1 MLARIRAAR
10 DVGESVTPLA
20 PAPRDYRRA
29 GFLAP
34 GSDAVTELL
43 TDRLIDYR
51 ADVTITEATGL
62 SAAVDSALGTS
73 RRVVVPPGLP
83 AAVRDACGAGGR
95 EVTVDGDPVLLTA
108 EQLDGIDAVVTGARV
123 AIADTGTI
131 ILDGSPD
138 QGRRAISLV
147 PDLHVVVL
155 DAGVVVQSVPEGLA
169 GIEPTRPLTMIAGPS
184 ATSDIELSRVEGV
197 HGPRTLRVIIVR

>member
-1 MLARIRAAR
+1 M
-10 DVGESVTPLA
+10 A

-29 GFLAP
+29 GLLGP
-34 GSDAVTELL
+34 GSDAAIELL

-51 ADVTITEATGL
+51 ADVTITEATDL

-73 RRVVVPPGLP
+73 RQVVVPPGLP
-83 AAVRDACGAGGR
+83 PAVRNACGTGGR
-95 EVTVDGDPVLLTA
+95 EVTVDGEPVLLTA

-169 GIEPTRPLTMIAGPS
+169 GVEPTRPLTMIAGPS